1 MKQMRLTTTFSV
13 RDFFFSSHFILLW
26 ATASWF
32 LWSKLRRHLSALYP
46 ICTQL
51 WPLCGPGLF
60 HSHVPVLS
68 PGRKGSGSSLG
79 SQQGVSRSRIQQLS
93 RFSERWKENAG
104 LANGLDV
111 FLFKKSSSRIEK
123 IDFLGCFLFFFFFL
137 IQPSCPGCAVPM
149 TVFLHGRAFPGF
161 WADVTCTSP
170 IQRATSLPR
179 VAVGFSTS
187 SLQKCCFELR
197 GLIYFWFVIF
207 CKTFYKVA

>member
-13 RDFFFSSHFILLW
+13 RDFFFSSHFIFLW

-51 WPLCGPGLF
+51 WLLCGPGLF

-123 IDFLGCFLFFFFFL
+123 IDFLGCFLFFFFFFNTTIL
-137 IQPSCPGCAVPM
+137 PWMCGSHDGVSTWESVPGILSRCNLYLPDPKG
-149 TVFLHGRAFPGF
+149 HFPPTGG
-161 WADVTCTSP
+161 CR
-170 IQRATSLPR
+170 I
-179 VAVGFSTS
+179 
-187 SLQKCCFELR
+187 
-197 GLIYFWFVIF
+197 
-207 CKTFYKVA
+207 